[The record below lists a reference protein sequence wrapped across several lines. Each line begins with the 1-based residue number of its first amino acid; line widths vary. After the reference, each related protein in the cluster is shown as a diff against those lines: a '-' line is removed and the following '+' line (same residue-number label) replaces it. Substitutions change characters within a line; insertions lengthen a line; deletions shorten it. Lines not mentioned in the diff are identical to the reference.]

1 MTPVLKG
8 FVAVPHGQ
16 VHFRYGGSGPVV
28 VMLHD
33 SPRSSALHASN
44 IEWLG
49 EHFTVIALD
58 MPGYGNSTP
67 LPQDVPGIKV
77 QGHLAPSKV
86 EALHEAHVKLLEGR
100 QALVVEAV
108 REAASTADLA

>member
-33 SPRSSALHASN
+33 SPRS
-44 IEWLG
+44 
-49 EHFTVIALD
+49 
-58 MPGYGNSTP
+58 
-67 LPQDVPGIKV
+67 
-77 QGHLAPSKV
+77 
-86 EALHEAHVKLLEGR
+86 
-100 QALVVEAV
+100 
-108 REAASTADLA
+108 